1 MIKQGMNNEEP
12 PKPPNPFVKP
22 GILTFVLSL
31 GIFLILGLGSS
42 REVSQNWSKYRCQP
56 HIMPFAGLY
65 GYNAQENIEFCL
77 KSVFLKEAPGV
88 LAPVYEASSSLNS
101 AMSSAGS
108 GLMSVRTTLS
118 GLTDGISSVVRSFN
132 KRIQNIMQVL
142 KGKFGNLEHLMG
154 RVVALLYAIIYSG
167 ITALAAGSTFAK
179 GTVGTFLDTFC
190 FPAGTPVL
198 CEDRTYRAIETLKVG
213 DRLATYSG
221 SNVVEST
228 FEFDGSQTQMCSI
241 EGVVVSTN
249 HFVRHLGTW
258 MPAGKHPKAQP
269 APSHPRIFCLNT
281 SQHRFWVQHLLVADF
296 EESEEIAGLV
306 QAEVETQLNGYS
318 QTETTE
324 SNYNLGINPDY
335 EVSTEEGWIPM
346 RDIKIGA
353 ILADG
358 NIVRG
363 IVKEGVSG
371 ATEKGF
377 AKAQLVW
384 SQSEGKWKRQ
394 HNEPFLNGKQVLWQ
408 LLTDRNI
415 FRVRMPETKVELSV
429 RDYAEIND
437 SALEDMYWTTLMGR

>member
-1 MIKQGMNNEEP
+1 MDNQEPNKQKAEEAS
-12 PKPPNPFVKP
+12 NPFVKP
-22 GILTFVLSL
+22 GILTFILSL
-31 GIFLILGLGSS
+31 GIFLLLGLGSTQ
-42 REVSQNWSKYRCQP
+42 EVSQNWSKYRCQP
-56 HIMPFAGLY
+56 HIMPFAGFY

-88 LAPVYEASSSLNS
+88 LAPIYEASSSLNS
-101 AMSSAGS
+101 AMSSVGG

-142 KGKFGNLEHLMG
+142 KGKFGNLQSLMG

-198 CEDRTYRAIETLKVG
+198 CEDGVYRAIETLKVG
-213 DRLATYSG
+213 DRLGTYSTK
-221 SNVVEST
+221 NMVEST

-241 EGVVVSTN
+241 EGIVVSTN
-249 HFVRHLGTW
+249 HFVRHLGNW
-258 MPAGKHPKAQP
+258 IPAGKHPKAQP
-269 APSHPRIFCLNT
+269 APSHKRIYCLNT
-281 SQHRFWVQHLLVADF
+281 SLHRFWVKDLLVADF

-306 QAEVETQLNGYS
+306 QAEVEEQLNGYS
-318 QTETTE
+318 QTDTHEL
-324 SNYNLGINPDY
+324 NYNLGIHPDY
-335 EVSTEEGWIPM
+335 EVATEKGWVPL
-346 RDIKIGA
+346 RDIAIGTVLVDA
-353 ILADG
+353 G
-358 NIVRG
+358 PVRG
-363 IVKEGVSG
+363 IVKEGVTG
-371 ATEKGF
+371 TTTKGF

-394 HNEPFLNGKQVLWQ
+394 HNEPFINEKQVLWQ
-408 LLTDRNI
+408 LLTDKNV
-415 FRVRMPETKVELSV
+415 FHVRMPGAPELSV

-437 SALEDMYWTTLMGR
+437 PMLEDMYWTTLMGR

>member
-1 MIKQGMNNEEP
+1 MNNQEP
-12 PKPPNPFVKP
+12 ATEADEKPNPFVKP
-22 GILTFVLSL
+22 GILTFILSL
-31 GIFLILGLGSS
+31 GIFLLLGLGSS

-65 GYNAQENIEFCL
+65 GYNAQDNIEFCL

-101 AMSSAGS
+101 AMSSAGT

-142 KGKFGNLEHLMG
+142 KGKFENLEHLMG
-154 RVVALLYAIIYSG
+154 RVVALLYAVIYSG
-167 ITALAAGSTFAK
+167 ITALTAGSTFAK

-198 CEDRTYRAIETLKVG
+198 CEDGTFKAIETLKVG
-213 DRLATYSG
+213 DCLATYSTR
-221 SNVVEST
+221 NVVEST
-228 FEFDGSQTQMCSI
+228 FEFDGSQTKMCSI

-249 HFVRHLGTW
+249 HFVRHGGNW
-258 MPAGKHPKAQP
+258 MPAGKHPKALP
-269 APSHPRIFCLNT
+269 APSHKRIYCLNT
-281 SQHRFWVQHLLVADF
+281 SLHRFWVRDLLVADF

-306 QAEVETQLNGYS
+306 QAEVEDKLNGYS
-318 QTETTE
+318 QTEQSE
-324 SNYNLGINPDY
+324 SNYNLGIHPDY
-335 EVSTEEGWIPM
+335 EIATEKGWLPL
-346 RDIKIGA
+346 RDIAIGTV
-353 ILADG
+353 LVDG

-384 SQSEGKWKRQ
+384 SQTEGKWIRQ
-394 HNEPFLNGKQVLWQ
+394 HNEPFINGKQVLWQ
-408 LLTDRNI
+408 LLTDKNV
-415 FRVRMPETKVELSV
+415 FHVRMPNTKAEMTV

-437 SALEDMYWTTLMGR
+437 PMLEDMYWTTLMGR